1 MTEPL
6 GEARATSFLDSL
18 GPRGRWR
25 AEPRASIAIAGA
37 GCALAVLGVLIV
49 AGDTG
54 ASDDDFNRV
63 PGILLSAIVVA
74 AGFFTLQAVR
84 QGPMATAGSV
94 AAALGVPPLMFFLT
108 FDENGFPPYSTE
120 GILIV
125 STVAWLATYAVGPG
139 RGRPLFLG
147 AGLIGLWFT
156 LLQVTEG
163 LFDAPFGF
171 FGAFTGGYSEEVT
184 FDETGGMVGGGGD
197 FGSSDFGG
205 GGFGPGGFDAP
216 DPTTIGLLS
225 LGLGVAY
232 LLTTR
237 WLDRHGHHGA
247 ATPVALATLPT
258 LFAGVLAL
266 ADDLEQAGTG
276 LLLLALGLGL
286 AHHGAALGRRATA
299 WIGGAT
305 AAVGAATF
313 LADMTDDATIG
324 GMLFVAA
331 GIGLVATGHAVAAAL
346 GEPDE
351 MTRTTIAT
359 RLAPAAVGT
368 PTSAV
373 GATPSSDPPASPA
386 TAPGGAAPPP
396 PPPPPPPGAGPA
408 PAPATPDED
417 DSPWAPPPDAP
428 PPESTTPEGSTPD
441 GPPPPAPPG

>member
-6 GEARATSFLDSL
+6 GEPRATSFLDSL

-54 ASDDDFNRV
+54 ASDGDFNRV
-63 PGILLSAIVVA
+63 PGVLLSAIVVA
-74 AGFFTLQAVR
+74 AGFFTLQAAR
-84 QGPMATAGSV
+84 QGPLATAGSA

-108 FDENGFPPYSTE
+108 YDEGGWPPYSTE

-125 STVAWLATYAVGPG
+125 STAVWLVAYAVGPG
-139 RGRPLFLG
+139 RGRPFFLG
-147 AGLIGLWFT
+147 AGLLGLWFT

-163 LFDAPFGF
+163 LFDAPYGF
-171 FGAFTGGYSEEVT
+171 FGAFVGGYSEEVT

-197 FGSSDFGG
+197 FGGNDFGG

-232 LLTTR
+232 LLVTR
-237 WLDRHGHHGA
+237 WLDRRGHHGA

-286 AHHGAALGRRATA
+286 AHHGSAVGRRATA

-313 LADMTDDATIG
+313 LADMTDDATVG

-331 GIGLVATGHAVAAAL
+331 GIGLVAAGHAISVAL

-359 RLAPAAVGT
+359 HLAPAGA
-368 PTSAV
+368 SA
-373 GATPSSDPPASPA
+373 AA
-386 TAPGGAAPPP
+386 TAVPPP
-396 PPPPPPPGAGPA
+396 PPPVPA
-408 PAPATPDED
+408 PAPPSPEED
-417 DSPWAPPPDAP
+417 HSPWAPPSEDPSQED
-428 PPESTTPEGSTPD
+428 
-441 GPPPPAPPG
+441 PPPPAPPA

>member
-74 AGFFTLQAVR
+74 AGFFTLQAAR

-94 AAALGVPPLMFFLT
+94 AAALGVPPLVFFLT
-108 FDENGFPPYSTE
+108 FDQGSWPPYSTE

-125 STVAWLATYAVGPG
+125 STAAWLATYAVGPG

-156 LLQVTEG
+156 ILQVTEG
-163 LFDAPFGF
+163 VFDAPFGF
-171 FGAFTGGYSEEVT
+171 FGAFVGGYSSEVT
-184 FDETGGMVGGGGD
+184 FDETGGMVGDMGGDMGGGD
-197 FGSSDFGG
+197 FG
-205 GGFGPGGFDAP
+205 GGFGPPAFDVP

-237 WLDRHGHHGA
+237 WLDRRGHHGA

-286 AHHGAALGRRATA
+286 AHHGAAVGRRATA

-331 GIGLVATGHAVAAAL
+331 GIGLVATGHAVATAL

-351 MTRTTIAT
+351 MTRTTIAA
-359 RLAPAAVGT
+359 RLAPSSVGT
-368 PTSAV
+368 SVAV
-373 GATPSSDPPASPA
+373 DGGTPPSVPPASPP
-386 TAPGGAAPPP
+386 TVPSGAVPP

-408 PAPATPDED
+408 PAPPTPAED
-417 DSPWAPPPDAP
+417 HSPWAPPAQAP
-428 PPESTTPEGSTPD
+428 PPEDPSPGGS
-441 GPPPPAPPG
+441 PPPAPPV